1 MAEKRIVLLGPP
13 GAGKGTQAQWLC
25 DALDL
30 PHLATGNMLREA
42 VANSTPVG
50 QVAKPF
56 LEQGK
61 LVPDDVVVDVVIEA
75 IEKCKELA
83 PGGWILDGFPR
94 TLRQAEAFKKV
105 LIKRKEKIDRVILIN
120 TPDAVVQE
128 RLMQRRSC
136 PDPLCGAVY
145 NLKTKPPQKPDTCD
159 RCGKKL
165 VIRDDDRPETIQKR
179 QQQYWHDTAPLI
191 DYYERAGQL
200 VEISGE
206 GSLHEVAGRILEAVS
221 KIQKRK
227 SLRTKSP
234 AAAAVEEDG
243 AAEGPPR
250 ITSPLLATAEVG
262 QPFEY
267 KIAAAGTRPVS
278 FSAAPLPEGLML
290 RNGSISGTPKAAGQT
305 HVRLV
310 ASNGVSPDDAK
321 TLVIS
326 ISFSGSTSNNTG
338 GESNRF
344 VAEG

>member
-50 QVAKPF
+50 EVAKPF

-75 IEKCKELA
+75 IEKCKEVA

-105 LIKRKEKIDRVILIN
+105 LLKRKEKIDRVILIN

-145 NLKTKPPQKPDTCD
+145 NLKTKPPQTPDICD

-191 DYYERAGQL
+191 DYYDRAGAL

-227 SLRTKSP
+227 SLRSKAPGP
-234 AAAAVEEDG
+234 APEEETP
-243 AAEGPPR
+243 AEGPPR
-250 ITSPLLATAEVG
+250 ITSPLLATAVVG
-262 QPFEY
+262 QQFEY
-267 KIAAAGTRPVS
+267 KIAASGSRPLS

-290 RNGSISGTPKAAGQT
+290 RNGAISGTPKAAGQT

-310 ASNGVSPDDAK
+310 ASNGVSPDDSK

-326 ISFSGSTSNNTG
+326 ISFSGSGSS
-338 GESNRF
+338 GEASL
-344 VAEG
+344 AGEG